1 MKDVAMLAHSSL
13 DKLLMFSLALFS
25 PNQTD
30 VGRFQTLV
38 GRGAHFATALR
49 PNSSSF
55 PPFLSF
61 SIGSFQKK
69 KCFFSQPPPPPPR
82 RRPYFFLFLNFEVE
96 KKTDT
101 DQLGKSKATDQSR
114 STSETDNKRSANGA
128 PPPPPCHAPPPGRT
142 GCGQLTQCLPRF
154 VC

>member
-69 KCFFSQPPPPPPR
+69 NVSFRNRRRRRDAVRIFFCSSTLRSKKKRTRTNSAKVKRRTSHAPHRRPTTNGARTVPRPLPPATPPPR
-82 RRPYFFLFLNFEVE
+82 PDRLRPA
-96 KKTDT
+96 DT
-101 DQLGKSKATDQSR
+101 V
-114 STSETDNKRSANGA
+114 
-128 PPPPPCHAPPPGRT
+128 PP
-142 GCGQLTQCLPRF
+142 
-154 VC
+154 